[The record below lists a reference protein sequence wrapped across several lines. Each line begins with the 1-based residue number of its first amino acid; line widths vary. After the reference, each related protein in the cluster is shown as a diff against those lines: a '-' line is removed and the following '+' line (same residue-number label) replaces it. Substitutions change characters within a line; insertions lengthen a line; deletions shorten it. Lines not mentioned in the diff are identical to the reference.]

1 MVFSPV
7 DLGPLIVRARST
19 LGMTQEEFGYAL
31 GASHRSAQRWD
42 AGDAEPGAHHLQ
54 TLVRLLYPKDA
65 ALATQIADVIRE
77 TPESL
82 GIVQPAPPAPV
93 GPPPKARPP
102 ADLIVESV
110 VCAAAE
116 ALALSPA
123 SVRPALRAAFER
135 AKAMEMTVDEVDAV
149 LSPKAPP
156 HTNKAPLPRA
166 DGAAERG
173 ARRGKRSRGAAR
185 G

>member
-1 MVFSPV
+1 MVFLPV
-7 DLGPLIVRARST
+7 DIRPLVARARST
-19 LGMTQEEFGYAL
+19 LEMTQEEFGLAL

-42 AGDAEPGAHHLQ
+42 AGTAEPGAHQLE

-65 ALATQIADVIRE
+65 ALATQIADAIRE

-93 GPPPKARPP
+93 GPPPRARPP
-102 ADLIVESV
+102 ADLIVESI

-116 ALALSPA
+116 AVALPPA
-123 SVRPALRAAFER
+123 GVRPALRAAFER
-135 AKAMEMTVDEVDAV
+135 AKAMELTVDEVDAV

-156 HTNKAPLPRA
+156 QTNKAPLPRA
-166 DGAAERG
+166 DGAAERA
-173 ARRGKRSRGAAR
+173 ARRGKRSRGPAR

>member
-19 LGMTQEEFGYAL
+19 LGMTQEEFGMAL

-42 AGDAEPGAHHLQ
+42 AGTAEPGIHHLR
-54 TLVRLLYPKDA
+54 TLVRLLYPEDA

-82 GIVQPAPPAPV
+82 GIVQPAPPAPTV
-93 GPPPKARPP
+93 PPPRARPP
-102 ADLIVESV
+102 TELIVESI

-116 ALALSPA
+116 ALAVPPA
-123 SVRPALRAAFER
+123 TVRPALRAAFQR
-135 AKAMEMTVDEVDAV
+135 AKAMELTVDEVDAV

-156 HTNKAPLPRA
+156 KA
-166 DGAAERG
+166 DGASEG
-173 ARRGKRSRGAAR
+173 GGRGKARSRQPR
-185 G
+185 I

>member
-1 MVFSPV
+1 MFFTPV
-7 DLGPLIVRARST
+7 DLGPLIIRARST
-19 LGMTQEEFGYAL
+19 LGMTQEEFGRAL

-65 ALATQIADVIRE
+65 ALATQIADAIRE

-82 GIVQPAPPAPV
+82 GIVQPAPA
-93 GPPPKARPP
+93 GPPPRSRPP
-102 ADLIVESV
+102 ANLIVESV

-135 AKAMEMTVDEVDAV
+135 AKAMELTVDEVDAV

-156 HTNKAPLPRA
+156 QTNKAPLPRA
-166 DGAAERG
+166 DGSAERA
-173 ARRGKRSRGAAR
+173 ARQGKRSRGAAR
-185 G
+185 D

>member
-1 MVFSPV
+1 MMYLSPV
-7 DLGPLIVRARST
+7 DIGPLVSRARST
-19 LGMTQEEFGYAL
+19 LEMTQEEFGQAL

-42 AGDAEPGAHHLQ
+42 AGTATPGAHHLQ

-82 GIVQPAPPAPV
+82 GIVPAAPV
-93 GPPPKARPP
+93 GPPPRARPP
-102 ADLIVESV
+102 ADLIVESI

-116 ALALSPA
+116 ALALPPA
-123 SVRPALRAAFER
+123 NVRPALRAAFER
-135 AKAMEMTVDEVDAV
+135 AKAMEMPVDEVDAV